1 MNQNILR
8 FLKTIGVALI
18 GFIAGRIFERA
29 RIVRQLEETKKQII
43 ILSNKSSKI
52 EDKFRKLLYA
62 CALYKLTLDYALKS
76 DKEKIQNIVNE
87 FDPIN
92 EILKENTNLLERLFI
107 QLLIIPKKWEIRN
120 MDEDELDE

>member
-8 FLKTIGVALI
+8 FLYTIGVALI

-62 CALYKLTLDYALKS
+62 CALYKLAIEKALKN